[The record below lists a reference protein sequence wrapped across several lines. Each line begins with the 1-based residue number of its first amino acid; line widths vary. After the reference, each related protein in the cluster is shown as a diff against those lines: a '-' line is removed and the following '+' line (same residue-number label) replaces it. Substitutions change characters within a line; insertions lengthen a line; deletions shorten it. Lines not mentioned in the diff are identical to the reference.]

1 MSSKFPKILFITWD
15 GPQTSY
21 MEGLFLPIF
30 NAVQQQSDYQFHVI
44 QFTWGTPERLAVTQ
58 RKAHE
63 LGITYTAKTILRKPN
78 ATFGSVFSLFKGIR
92 FLNRYVKEHEI
103 DIVMP
108 RSTLPAFMVNR
119 MGKGN
124 FKILFDADGLALDE
138 RVDFS
143 GLSRDSRQYRFLKS
157 EEEKMLRKADSVIT
171 RSQKAIEIHLK
182 TIGNENLEKFSVVS
196 NGRNTDFF
204 KPDLEQRTIVRSGF
218 ACSDTDRLF
227 VYCGSLGAQ
236 YGWREMLEIF
246 SRYHNG
252 NQKAKFLILTGNPE
266 FTYGKIPELLNKNVF
281 VKKVPFE
288 QVPNYLSAADVAFA
302 IREPKY
308 SMQGVAPIKLGEYL
322 LMGLPTIASAGIGD
336 SEDILTRVPDCFLF
350 RHDQKS
356 AIANAVTFV
365 EQLGEVKHQVIREYG
380 IRYFSMEKSAVS
392 YIQSLNKLTDI
403 CSKSPQK

>member
-1 MSSKFPKILFITWD
+1 MNSKSPKILFITWD

-21 MEGLFLPIF
+21 MEGLFMPIF
-30 NAVQQQSDYQFHVI
+30 NAVQQRSDYQFHVV
-44 QFTWGTPERLAVTQ
+44 QFTWRTPERLAVTQ
-58 RKAHE
+58 KKALE
-63 LGITYTAKTILRKPN
+63 LGIAYTPKTILRKPN
-78 ATFGSVFSLFKGIR
+78 ATFGSIFSLFKGIR
-92 FLNRYVKEHEI
+92 FLNRYVKEHKI

-108 RSTLPAFMVNR
+108 RSTMPALMVNR
-119 MGKGN
+119 MN
-124 FKILFDADGLALDE
+124 NDTFKILFDADGLALDE

-143 GLSRDSRQYRFLKS
+143 GLSRESKQYRFLKN
-157 EEEKMLRKADSVIT
+157 EETKMLRKADSVIT

-182 TIGNENLEKFSVVS
+182 TIGAENSSKFSVVS

-204 KPDLEQRTIVRSGF
+204 KPNPEQRIKMRSEF
-218 ACSDTDRLF
+218 NCSDTDRLF

-236 YGWREMLEIF
+236 YGWSEMLEIF
-246 SRYHNG
+246 SRYHSK
-252 NQKAKFLILTGNPE
+252 NQNAKFLILTGTPE
-266 FTYGKIPELLNKNVF
+266 FTHGKIPELLSKSIF

-288 QVPNYLSAADVAFA
+288 QVPDYLSAADVALA

-336 SEDILTRVPDCFLF
+336 SEEILKQVPDCFLL
-350 RHDQKS
+350 HHHEKS
-356 AIANAVTFV
+356 AITDAVTFV
-365 EQLGEVKHQVIREYG
+365 EQLSDVNHEAIRASG
-380 IRYFSMEKSAVS
+380 IRYFSMEKSAES